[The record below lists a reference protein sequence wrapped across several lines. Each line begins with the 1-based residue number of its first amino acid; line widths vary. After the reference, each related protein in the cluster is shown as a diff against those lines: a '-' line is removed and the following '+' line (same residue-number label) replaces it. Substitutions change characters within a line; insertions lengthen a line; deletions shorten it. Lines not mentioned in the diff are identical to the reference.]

1 MASSPPP
8 LFRLSTTSCH
18 RRFGKRLFDVVL
30 AALTL
35 TVLAPLLALIGVL
48 IKMTSHGPV
57 FYVQERIGKNGEP
70 FPFIKFRTM
79 RVGAEAGRRWCSVL
93 ERRPEGNGHRPAPPA
108 IQRG

>member
-1 MASSPPP
+1 M
-8 LFRLSTTSCH
+8 LY

-48 IKMTSHGPV
+48 IKVTSHGPV
-57 FYVQERIGKNGEP
+57 FYVHERIGKNGAP

-79 RVGAEAGRRWCSVL
+79 RVGAEREGAGILCLKDDPRVTAIGRLLRRSSVD
-93 ERRPEGNGHRPAPPA
+93 E
-108 IQRG
+108 